1 MKDIIMAMT
10 NNSKRLLVIAAGAA
24 VVLTGGGVLIGRT
37 VLSPAVPSN
46 AATPAQD
53 EGGEEEGHVEGQ
65 ILMEE
70 SRAKAAGIMTEA
82 LQSGGLGAEI
92 LAQGVVAS
100 TPDGEAVLTA
110 RADGAVVRINRQLG
124 DFVRAGEAVAVM
136 ESRDAA
142 SIAAERS
149 SASANLALARSTYAR
164 EKKLFDAKVTAR
176 QDLEGAKAALDAAEA
191 EARRSQSAASAAK
204 VSGDGRTLGV
214 ISLISGRVTKA
225 DAKLGSYVLAGTEL
239 FRVSDPNRIQINASV
254 LAADARRIR
263 PGDTAVIE
271 LLGGETVTA
280 VVRSATPSLDPDSK
294 TATIVLTP
302 QGIGGLTSGQGL
314 RVRIKPRGG
323 GNSALIALP
332 EEAVQTVEGKEVVF
346 VKTAKGFQA
355 MPVVTGKRGGGRIE
369 IVDGLKPGAVV
380 VTKGAFMLKAELGK
394 GEAEH

>member
-1 MKDIIMAMT
+1 METET
-10 NNSKRLLVIAAGAA
+10 NKNKVIAGAA
-24 VVLTGGGVLIGRT
+24 VAALVLGGGGVMLGRT
-37 VLSPAVPSN
+37 MFAPAPTTAV
-46 AATPAQD
+46 AAAPAKED
-53 EGGEEEGHVEGQ
+53 GHVEGQ
-65 ILMEE
+65 ILMDTA
-70 SRAKAAGIMTEA
+70 RAKAAGIVTEA

-100 TPDGEAVLTA
+100 TPEGEAVLTA

-149 SASANLALARSTYAR
+149 SASARLALARSTYAR

-176 QDLEGAKAALDAAEA
+176 QDLEGAQAVLAEAEA

-214 ISLISGRVTKA
+214 VSLISGRVTKA

-254 LAADARRIR
+254 LAADARRIK

-271 LLGGETVTA
+271 LLGGETVDA
-280 VVRSATPSLDPDSK
+280 VVRSATPSLDPESK

-302 QGIGGLTSGQGL
+302 QGIGGLTPGQGL
-314 RVRIKPRGG
+314 RARIKPRGG
-323 GNSALIALP
+323 GDTGLIALP

-355 MPVVTGKRGGGRIE
+355 TTVVTGKRGGGRIE
-369 IVDGLKPGAVV
+369 IVDGLKPGAIIA
-380 VTKGAFMLKAELGK
+380 TKGAFLLKAELGK

>member
-1 MKDIIMAMT
+1 METET
-10 NNSKRLLVIAAGAA
+10 NRNKLIAGAA
-24 VVLTGGGVLIGRT
+24 IAALVLGGGGVMLGRT
-37 VLSPAVPSN
+37 LFAPSTTAV
-46 AATPAQD
+46 AEAEHA
-53 EGGEEEGHVEGQ
+53 EEKEEEGHVEGQ
-65 ILMEE
+65 ILMDE
-70 SRAKAAGIMTEA
+70 SRAKAAGIVTEA
-82 LQSGGLGAEI
+82 LQAGGLGAEI

-124 DFVRAGEAVAVM
+124 DFVRAGEAIAVM

-142 SIAAERS
+142 SIASERS

-176 QDLEGAKAALDAAEA
+176 QDLEGAAAALAQAEA

-214 ISLISGRVTKA
+214 VSLISGRVTKA

-239 FRVSDPNRIQINASV
+239 FRVSDPNRNQINASV
-254 LAADARRIR
+254 LAADARRVK
-263 PGDTAVIE
+263 PGDTAIIE

-280 VVRSATPSLDPDSK
+280 TVRSATPSLDPDSK

-302 QGIGGLTSGQGL
+302 QGIGGLTPGQGL
-314 RVRIKPRGG
+314 RVRITPRGG
-323 GNSALIALP
+323 GDTARIALP
-332 EEAVQTVEGKEVVF
+332 DEAVQTVEGKEVVF

-355 MPVVTGKRGGGRIE
+355 TTVVTGTRGGGRIE
-369 IVDGLKPGAVV
+369 IVEGLAAGAVV
-380 VTKGAFMLKAELGK
+380 VTKGAFLLKAELGK

>member
-1 MKDIIMAMT
+1 MDTET
-10 NNSKRLLVIAAGAA
+10 NRNKLIAGVAVAALVLG
-24 VVLTGGGVLIGRT
+24 GGGVILGRT
-37 VLSPAVPSN
+37 VFAP
-46 AATPAQD
+46 TPAAVAGA
-53 EGGEEEGHVEGQ
+53 EGGAAEEKEEEGHVEGQ
-65 ILMEE
+65 ILMDEA
-70 SRAKAAGIMTEA
+70 RAKAAGIVTETIQA
-82 LQSGGLGAEI
+82 GGLGSEI

-100 TPDGEAVLTA
+100 TPEGEAVLTA

-124 DFVRAGEAVAVM
+124 DSVRAGEAVAVM

-142 SIAAERS
+142 SISAERS

-176 QDLEGAKAALDAAEA
+176 QDLEGAQAALAQAEA

-254 LAADARRIR
+254 LAADARRIK

-271 LLGGETVTA
+271 LVGGETVSA
-280 VVRSATPSLDPDSK
+280 VVRSATPSLDPESK
-294 TATIVLTP
+294 TATIVLSP
-302 QGIGGLTSGQGL
+302 QGIGGLTAGQGL
-314 RVRIKPRGG
+314 RARIKPRGG
-323 GNSALIALP
+323 GDNALIALP
-332 EEAVQTVEGKEVVF
+332 DEAVQTVEGKEVVF
-346 VKTAKGFQA
+346 VKTPKGFQA
-355 MPVVTGKRGGGRIE
+355 TTVVTGKRDSGRIE
-369 IVDGLKPGAVV
+369 IVDGLKPGAVI
-380 VTKGAFMLKAELGK
+380 VTRGAFMLKAELGK

>member
-1 MKDIIMAMT
+1 MET
-10 NNSKRLLVIAAGAA
+10 ENNRNKLIAGVAVATLV
-24 VVLTGGGVLIGRT
+24 LGGGGIMLGRT
-37 VLSPAVPSN
+37 MFAPETTAAAAAPAEE
-46 AATPAQD
+46 A
-53 EGGEEEGHVEGQ
+53 EEEGHVEGQ

-70 SRAKAAGIMTEA
+70 SRAKAAGIVTEA

-100 TPDGEAVLTA
+100 TPEGEAVLTA

-124 DFVRAGEAVAVM
+124 DFVRAGEALAVM

-176 QDLEGAKAALDAAEA
+176 QDLEGAQAALAAAEA

-254 LAADARRIR
+254 LAADARRIK

-294 TATIVLTP
+294 TATIVLSP
-302 QGIGGLTSGQGL
+302 QGIGGLTAGQGL
-314 RVRIKPRGG
+314 RARIKPRGG
-323 GNSALIALP
+323 GDSALIALP

-346 VKTAKGFQA
+346 VKTAKGFQSTT
-355 MPVVTGKRGGGRIE
+355 VVTGKRGGGRIE

>member
-1 MKDIIMAMT
+1 MNFQDSR
-10 NNSKRLLVIAAGAA
+10 NRLIASVAAGAII
-24 VVLTGGGVLIGRT
+24 LGGGGILLGRT
-37 VLSPAVPSN
+37 LFAPETTAAAAAPAEE
-46 AATPAQD
+46 A
-53 EGGEEEGHVEGQ
+53 EEEGHVEGQ

-70 SRAKAAGIMTEA
+70 SRAKAAGIVTEA

-100 TPDGEAVLTA
+100 TPEGEAVLTA

-149 SASANLALARSTYAR
+149 SGSANLALARSTYAR

-176 QDLEGAKAALDAAEA
+176 QDLEGAQAALAAAEA

-214 ISLISGRVTKA
+214 VSLISGRVTKA

-254 LAADARRIR
+254 LAADARRIK

-302 QGIGGLTSGQGL
+302 QGIGGLTPGQGL
-314 RVRIKPRGG
+314 RARIKPRGG
-323 GNSALIALP
+323 GDSALIALP

-355 MPVVTGKRGGGRIE
+355 TTVVTGKRGGGRIE
-369 IVDGLKPGAVV
+369 IVDGLAAGAVV

>member
-1 MKDIIMAMT
+1 MET
-10 NNSKRLLVIAAGAA
+10 ENNRNKLIAGVAVAALV
-24 VVLTGGGVLIGRT
+24 LGGGGIMLGRT
-37 VLSPAVPSN
+37 MFAPETTAAAAAPAEE
-46 AATPAQD
+46 A
-53 EGGEEEGHVEGQ
+53 EEEGHVEGQ

-70 SRAKAAGIMTEA
+70 PRAKAAGIVTEA

-100 TPDGEAVLTA
+100 TPEGEAVLTA

-176 QDLEGAKAALDAAEA
+176 QDLEGAQAALAAAEA

-214 ISLISGRVTKA
+214 VSLISGRVTKA

-254 LAADARRIR
+254 LAADARRIK

-302 QGIGGLTSGQGL
+302 QGIGGLTPGQGL
-314 RVRIKPRGG
+314 RARIKPRGG
-323 GNSALIALP
+323 GDSALIALP
-332 EEAVQTVEGKEVVF
+332 EEAVQTVEGNEVVF
-346 VKTAKGFQA
+346 VKTTKGYQA
-355 MPVVTGKRGGGRIE
+355 TTVVTGKRGGGRIE
-369 IVDGLKPGAVV
+369 IVDGLAAGAVV

>member
-1 MKDIIMAMT
+1 MET
-10 NNSKRLLVIAAGAA
+10 ENNRNKLIAGVAVAALV
-24 VVLTGGGVLIGRT
+24 LGGGGIMLGRT
-37 VLSPAVPSN
+37 MFAPETTAAAAAPAEE
-46 AATPAQD
+46 A
-53 EGGEEEGHVEGQ
+53 EEEGHVEGQ

-70 SRAKAAGIMTEA
+70 TRAKAAGIVTEA

-100 TPDGEAVLTA
+100 TPEGEAVLTA
-110 RADGAVVRINRQLG
+110 RADGAVVRISRQLG
-124 DFVRAGEAVAVM
+124 DFVRAGESVAVM

-176 QDLEGAKAALDAAEA
+176 QDLEGAQAALAAAEA

-254 LAADARRIR
+254 LAADARRIK

-302 QGIGGLTSGQGL
+302 QGIGGLTPGQGL
-314 RVRIKPRGG
+314 RARIKPRGG
-323 GNSALIALP
+323 GDSALIALP
-332 EEAVQTVEGKEVVF
+332 EEAVQTVEGNEVVF
-346 VKTAKGFQA
+346 VKTTKGYQA
-355 MPVVTGKRGGGRIE
+355 TTVVTGKRGGGRIE
-369 IVDGLKPGAVV
+369 IVDGLAAGAVV

>member
-1 MKDIIMAMT
+1 MET
-10 NNSKRLLVIAAGAA
+10 ENNRNKLIAGVAVAALV
-24 VVLTGGGVLIGRT
+24 LGGGGIMLGRT
-37 VLSPAVPSN
+37 LFAPETTAAAAAPAEE
-46 AATPAQD
+46 A
-53 EGGEEEGHVEGQ
+53 EEEGHVEGQ

-70 SRAKAAGIMTEA
+70 SRAKAAGIVTEA

-100 TPDGEAVLTA
+100 TPEGEAVLTA

-176 QDLEGAKAALDAAEA
+176 QDLEGAQAALAAAEA

-214 ISLISGRVTKA
+214 VSLISGRVTKA

-254 LAADARRIR
+254 LAADTRRIK

-302 QGIGGLTSGQGL
+302 QGIGGLTPGQGL
-314 RVRIKPRGG
+314 RARIKPRGG
-323 GNSALIALP
+323 GDSALIALP

-346 VKTAKGFQA
+346 AKTAKGFQA
-355 MPVVTGKRGGGRIE
+355 TAVVTGKRGGGRIE
-369 IVDGLKPGAVV
+369 IVDGLAAGAVV

>member
-1 MKDIIMAMT
+1 MET
-10 NNSKRLLVIAAGAA
+10 ENNRNKLIAGVAVATLV
-24 VVLTGGGVLIGRT
+24 LGGGGIMLGRT
-37 VLSPAVPSN
+37 MFAPETTAAAAAPAEE
-46 AATPAQD
+46 A
-53 EGGEEEGHVEGQ
+53 EEEGHVEGQ

-70 SRAKAAGIMTEA
+70 SRAKAAGIVTEA

-92 LAQGVVAS
+92 LAQGVVVS
-100 TPDGEAVLTA
+100 TPEGEAVLTA

-124 DFVRAGEAVAVM
+124 DFVRAGEALAVM

-176 QDLEGAKAALDAAEA
+176 QDLEGAQAALAAAEA

-214 ISLISGRVTKA
+214 VSLISGRVTKA

-254 LAADARRIR
+254 LAADARRIK

-302 QGIGGLTSGQGL
+302 QGIGGLTPGQGL
-314 RVRIKPRGG
+314 RARIKPRGG
-323 GNSALIALP
+323 GDSALIALP

-346 VKTAKGFQA
+346 VKTAKGFQSTT
-355 MPVVTGKRGGGRIE
+355 VVTGKRGGGRIE

>member
-1 MKDIIMAMT
+1 MET
-10 NNSKRLLVIAAGAA
+10 ENNRNKLIAGVAVATLV
-24 VVLTGGGVLIGRT
+24 LGGGGIMLGRT
-37 VLSPAVPSN
+37 MFAPETTAAAAAPAEE
-46 AATPAQD
+46 A
-53 EGGEEEGHVEGQ
+53 EEEGHVEGQ

-70 SRAKAAGIMTEA
+70 SRAKAAGIVTEA

-100 TPDGEAVLTA
+100 TPEGEAVLTA

-124 DFVRAGEAVAVM
+124 DFVRAGEALAVM

-149 SASANLALARSTYAR
+149 SASAILALARSTYAR

-176 QDLEGAKAALDAAEA
+176 QDLEGAQAALAAAEA

-214 ISLISGRVTKA
+214 VSLISGRVTKA

-254 LAADARRIR
+254 LAADARRIK

-302 QGIGGLTSGQGL
+302 QGIGGLTPGQGL
-314 RVRIKPRGG
+314 RARIKPRGG
-323 GNSALIALP
+323 GDSALIALP

-346 VKTAKGFQA
+346 VKTAKGFQSTT
-355 MPVVTGKRGGGRIE
+355 VVTGKRGGGRIE